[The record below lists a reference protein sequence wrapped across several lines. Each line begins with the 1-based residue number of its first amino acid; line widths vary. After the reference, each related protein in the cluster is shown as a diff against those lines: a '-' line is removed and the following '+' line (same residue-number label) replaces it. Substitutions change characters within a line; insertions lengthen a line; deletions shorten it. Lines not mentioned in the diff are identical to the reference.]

1 MVALVDKVAF
11 RHILQSLEVS
21 DMAEKAVSKPAGRLA
36 IGQSARSKDVITM
49 FTVKRDMAKVL
60 VDYKLPADAEVAI
73 VSSKPSSA
81 NRIEKALGPRVARRA
96 ELVARAL
103 GSRKGTETAVDKS
116 AFEPDARS
124 RAILEGVRIAQE
136 DLREAGGAY
145 DLEQVRTLMRG
156 VSRQAVDKRVH
167 EGSLIAVPGPSNRRA
182 FPTVQFKRDG
192 TVVPGLKAV
201 RDALRTKNSWMVL
214 NFLVNPDV
222 RLDGQRPIEL
232 LKAGDVSTV
241 VEAAKRHGEQGA

>member
-1 MVALVDKVAF
+1 
-11 RHILQSLEVS
+11 
-21 DMAEKAVSKPAGRLA
+21 MAEKAVSKATGRSA

-81 NRIEKALGPRVARRA
+81 KRIEKALGPKVARRA

-103 GSRKGTETAVDKS
+103 GARYGTETAVDKS

-201 RDALRTKNSWMVL
+201 CTMCARQESHCNPSFPEFRKLVCVL
-214 NFLVNPDV
+214 GGRRASLPSIPHYFS
-222 RLDGQRPIEL
+222 
-232 LKAGDVSTV
+232 VSDLPR
-241 VEAAKRHGEQGA
+241 EP